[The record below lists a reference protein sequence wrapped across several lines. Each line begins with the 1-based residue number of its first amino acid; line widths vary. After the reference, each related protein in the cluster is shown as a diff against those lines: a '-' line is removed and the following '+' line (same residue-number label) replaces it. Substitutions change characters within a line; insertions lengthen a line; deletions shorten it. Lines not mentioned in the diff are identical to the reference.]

1 VSQIKIIFA
10 PMFIRRKKN
19 SSGSI
24 SIQVIDKSLNK
35 YRVIHSVGSS
45 TDLSVIEAME
55 VEAEKW
61 IKEKLGQLEISF
73 ENKPSP
79 VREVLANIEQI
90 HVCGTEKLL
99 GKIFDEIG
107 FNAIPDM
114 LFRHLVLFRII
125 HPASKLKTTQYLS
138 RHYSYFQDVRQVYYY
153 MDKLHAQQ
161 QSIVQSISYNHTL
174 QLLGG
179 KLSILFYDVTT
190 LYFESDKED
199 DLRKRGFS
207 KDGKHS
213 QPQIVLGLLVSIGG
227 YPLAYDIF
235 EGNKFEGY
243 TMLPVIESFKEKY
256 EVENPVI
263 IADSGML
270 SEDNINELTERGYE
284 FILGARIKSEAKG
297 IKKSILALSLKN
309 GESSVLKKDG
319 YRLII
324 NYSEARAK
332 KDRFNRER
340 GLRKLEKQIQS
351 NKLTKSSINNRGY
364 NKYLRIEGDV
374 NVSIDMKKFEQDAL
388 WDGLKGYLTNSNLDE
403 ETIVN
408 NYRELWNIEKAFRIS
423 KHDLQIRPIYH
434 RAERRIEAHICISFV
449 AYKVYKELERQ
460 LKVKGSRWSVEKA
473 IEIAETIY
481 SVKARDTD
489 TKNYTEIT
497 LLLTN
502 EQRELATLFK
512 LPL

>member
-1 VSQIKIIFA
+1 M
-10 PMFIRRKKN
+10 MFVRRKKN
-19 SSGSI
+19 RSGSV
-24 SIQVIDKSLNK
+24 SIQVIDKSLSNYK
-35 YRVIHSVGSS
+35 VIHSLGSS
-45 TDLSVIEAME
+45 SDMSVVESMEA
-55 VEAEKW
+55 EAEKW
-61 IKEKLGQLEISF
+61 IKAKTGQIEISF
-73 ENKPSP
+73 ENKQSQ
-79 VREVLANIEQI
+79 VKEVLSNIEQI

-107 FNAIPDM
+107 FNAIPDI

-125 HPASKLKTTQYLS
+125 HPASKLKTTHYLA
-138 RHYSYFQDVRQVYYY
+138 RHYSKFQDVRQVYYY
-153 MDKLHAQQ
+153 MDKLHALQQ
-161 QSIVQSISYNHTL
+161 TSVQNISYNHTL

-179 KLSILFYDVTT
+179 KISVIFYDVTT

-207 KDGKHS
+207 KDGKHA
-213 QPQIVLGLLVSIGG
+213 QPQIVLGLLVSVGG

-243 TMLPVIESFKEKY
+243 TMIPVIESFKEKY
-256 EVENPVI
+256 QVKTPVI

-270 SEDNINELTERGYE
+270 SEENIKELIGRGYE
-284 FILGARIKSEAKG
+284 FILGARIKSESKA
-297 IKKSILALSLKN
+297 IKKSILALNLKN
-309 GESSVLKKDG
+309 GESAILKKG
-319 YRLII
+319 NNKLII
-324 NYSEARAK
+324 NYSDARAK

-340 GLRKLEKQIQS
+340 GLKKLEKQIQS

-364 NKYLRIEGDV
+364 NKYLQIEGDV
-374 NVSIDMKKFEQDAL
+374 KVSIDMKKFEQDAL
-388 WDGLKGYLTNSNLDE
+388 WDGLKGYLTNSNLTKEAIID
-403 ETIVN
+403 
-408 NYRELWNIEKAFRIS
+408 NYKELWNIEKAFRIS

-460 LKVKGSRWSVEKA
+460 LKAKGSQWSVEQA

-481 SVKARDTD
+481 SVKARDTE
-489 TKNYTEIT
+489 TGNYTEIT
-497 LLLTN
+497 ILLTN
-502 EQRELATLFK
+502 EQRELATLFE

>member
-1 VSQIKIIFA
+1 M
-10 PMFIRRKKN
+10 MFVRRKKN
-19 SSGSI
+19 RSGSV
-24 SIQVIDKSLNK
+24 SIQVIDKSLSK
-35 YRVIHSVGSS
+35 YKVIHSLGSS
-45 TDLSVIEAME
+45 SDMSVVESMEA
-55 VEAEKW
+55 EAEKW
-61 IKEKLGQLEISF
+61 IKAKTGQIEISF
-73 ENKPSP
+73 ENKQSQ
-79 VREVLANIEQI
+79 VKEVLSNIEQI

-107 FNAIPDM
+107 FNAIPDI

-125 HPASKLKTTQYLS
+125 HPASKLKTTHYLS
-138 RHYSYFQDVRQVYYY
+138 RHYSIFQDVRQVYYY
-153 MDKLHAQQ
+153 MDKLHALQQ
-161 QSIVQSISYNHTL
+161 TSVQNISYNHTL

-179 KLSILFYDVTT
+179 KISVIFYDVTT

-207 KDGKHS
+207 KDGKHA
-213 QPQIVLGLLVSIGG
+213 QPQIVLGLLVSVGG

-243 TMLPVIESFKEKY
+243 TMIPVIESFKEKY
-256 EVENPVI
+256 QVKTPVI

-270 SEDNINELTERGYE
+270 SEDNIKELIGRGYE
-284 FILGARIKSEAKG
+284 FILGARIKSESKA
-297 IKKSILALSLKN
+297 IKKSILALNLKN
-309 GESSVLKKDG
+309 GESAILKKG
-319 YRLII
+319 NNKLII
-324 NYSEARAK
+324 NYSDARAK

-340 GLRKLEKQIQS
+340 GLKKLEKQIQS

-364 NKYLRIEGDV
+364 NKYLQIEGDV

-388 WDGLKGYLTNSNLDE
+388 WDGLKGYLTNSNLTKEAIID
-403 ETIVN
+403 
-408 NYRELWNIEKAFRIS
+408 NYKELWNIEKAFRIS

-460 LKVKGSRWSVEKA
+460 LKAKGSQWSVEQA

-481 SVKARDTD
+481 SVKARDPETG
-489 TKNYTEIT
+489 NYTEIT
-497 LLLTN
+497 ILLTN
-502 EQRELATLFK
+502 EQRELATLFE